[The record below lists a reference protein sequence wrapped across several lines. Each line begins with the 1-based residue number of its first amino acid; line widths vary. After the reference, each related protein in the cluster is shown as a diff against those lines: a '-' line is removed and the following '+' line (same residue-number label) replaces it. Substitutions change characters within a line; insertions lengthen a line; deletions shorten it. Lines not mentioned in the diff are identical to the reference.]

1 MKYWLPLVTSSGEG
15 RRRQWHPI
23 PALLPGKSHGGR
35 SLVGCSPGGRKESD
49 TTERFHFHFHAL
61 EKERATHSS
70 VLAWRIAGKAE
81 PGGLPSV
88 GSHRVGHDWS
98 DLAAAAAVVFSPP
111 VGFSGQKYCSGLPCP
126 PPGDFPDSGIESSSL
141 KSPALAGRF
150 YTTSTS
156 GKPLLKSIEC
166 KFIENNEYEKFL

>member
-1 MKYWLPLVTSSGEG
+1 MATHSSILAWRILWTE
-15 RRRQWHPI
+15 
-23 PALLPGKSHGGR
+23 
-35 SLVGCSPGGRKESD
+35 VPGGLLSRGSHRVRHDWSD
-49 TTERFHFHFHAL
+49 LACMHAL